1 MLFYFLEK
9 YFLFLTA
16 MIVFSVI
23 MYLLDITEPAS
34 MTFIYPEMDTLFNCF
49 SETFFERLK
58 SVHRIMES
66 FDFLKNTFVYDSLR
80 LFVIRILFLVYGHFG
95 VLSQILFAG
104 FCLGYVFISMFRS
117 SMVSFKSAFNLVSV
131 FTTMLRY
138 LTIFLMFQ
146 SFCDLIYLT
155 CVMLLLSVFL
165 MGTRLAVIVLVG

>member
-23 MYLLDITEPAS
+23 LYLLDITEPAS
-34 MTFIYPEMDTLFNCF
+34 VTFIYPEMDTLFNCF

-58 SVHRIMES
+58 YVHRIMES

-95 VLSQILFAG
+95 VLIQILFAV
-104 FCLGYVFISMFRS
+104 LAMSL
-117 SMVSFKSAFNLVSV
+117 SACSDHPWSP
-131 FTTMLRY
+131 LRVPLIWYQY
-138 LTIFLMFQ
+138 LPSCF
-146 SFCDLIYLT
+146 
-155 CVMLLLSVFL
+155 
-165 MGTRLAVIVLVG
+165 VI